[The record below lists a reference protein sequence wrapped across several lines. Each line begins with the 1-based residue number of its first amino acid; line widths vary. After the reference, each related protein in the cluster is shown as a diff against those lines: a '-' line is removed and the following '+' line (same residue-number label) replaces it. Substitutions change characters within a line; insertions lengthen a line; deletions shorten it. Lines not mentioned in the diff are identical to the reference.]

1 MTISRLVR
9 QLYLLLVLALVAA
22 SCGVSRESNVAA
34 ATVTFADGSTEVFG
48 QADVRELADG
58 LTNSERFLELAGIAP
73 ETVEAVALTQ
83 LIQSAVV
90 NRTLEDAGGSVS
102 TAEIE
107 EIRTALEEE
116 LVNIFTQ
123 QGDPDPTTTANE
135 VGDEI
140 SAYID
145 SLSLSIR
152 ASEELP
158 DALIES
164 GAEGAEVPCVSHILV
179 DDKELADS
187 LYEELQDGGDFAE
200 LATANSTDPGSGA
213 QGGDL
218 GCASVDQWVP
228 EFRDAVLAAEQGVVT
243 EPVES
248 QFGFHLILVTGVEVD
263 VQGAATAA
271 IQDALTSISVDVDPT
286 IGTWDAFS
294 NQVLPPAAP

>member
-1 MTISRLVR
+1 M
-9 QLYLLLVLALVAA
+9 
-22 SCGVSRESNVAA
+22 SRESNVAA

-48 QADVRELADG
+48 QADVRELSDG
-58 LTNSERFLELAGIAP
+58 LTSSDRFLELAGIAP

-107 EIRTALEEE
+107 EVRTSLEGE

-123 QGDPDPTTTANE
+123 QGEPDPATTARE

-164 GAEGAEVPCVSHILV
+164 GAEGVEVPCVSHILV
-179 DDKELADS
+179 EDQELADS
-187 LYEELQDGGDFAE
+187 LYDELQDGADFAE
-200 LATANSTDPGSGA
+200 LATANSIDPGSGA

-228 EFRDAVLAAEQGVVT
+228 EFRDAVLAAEEGVVT

-248 QFGFHLILVTGVEVD
+248 QFGFHLILVTGFEAD
-263 VQGAATAA
+263 LQGQAGAA
-271 IQDALTSISVDVDPT
+271 IQEALASITVDVDPT
-286 IGTWDAFS
+286 IGTWDAPS
-294 NQVLPPAAP
+294 NQVLPPPAP